1 MATTLYKIY
10 KIVSPSTNSVYVGS
24 TKEKLCRRFSNHKRS
39 YASYLAGERANMTSF
54 DIIKLGDSKIELIK
68 EVDEA
73 SKDQEELN
81 VQQATE
87 HCVNKYNPM
96 IYRSTKPAGNL
107 DYEFTELELEKIQQ
121 APTKNAKYVL
131 RNYYRN
137 RSRKLKEG
145 TLRRIAKSDKIPKD
159 STLERYN
166 ITAQEIAE
174 AIRRRV

>member
-1 MATTLYKIY
+1 
-10 KIVSPSTNSVYVGS
+10 
-24 TKEKLCRRFSNHKRS
+24 
-39 YASYLAGERANMTSF
+39 
-54 DIIKLGDSKIELIK
+54 
-68 EVDEA
+68 
-73 SKDQEELN
+73 
-81 VQQATE
+81 
-87 HCVNKYNPM
+87 M
-96 IYRSTKPAGNL
+96 IYRSTKPAQNL
-107 DYEFTELELEKIQQ
+107 DYQFTDEELEKIQQ